1 MKKIVF
7 TIIIVLTP
15 FIVETSCTDYL
26 DVVPDNIPTI
36 DHAFNKRYQAEGFL
50 YGLYGFLPY
59 HASVEANPAFYAGEE
74 TWSYKNFDRSWS
86 YNTQMWEIAIG
97 EQGTNPLSV
106 ITGQAIATGSP

>member
-59 HASVEANPAFYAGEE
+59 HASVEAV
-74 TWSYKNFDRSWS
+74 SYTHLCLERNEYRSH
-86 YNTQMWEIAIG
+86 M
-97 EQGTNPLSV
+97 SV
-106 ITGQAIATGSP
+106 SQ